1 MRHSSGRKSKAR
13 EVFLKTSVGASV
25 SIDGR
30 DRKRT
35 ESTVIPL
42 AGGMRPLHHPRLSMA
57 ELTGF
62 PKGMLV
68 QRDRR
73 AVRPQEE
80 HLRSHLLNLLGAEGM
95 SGLAGALGKG
105 HQGHLNTH
113 KGSSFSVRGGREG
126 ECCS

>member
-1 MRHSSGRKSKAR
+1 MNRCCCTYTLWEKAKSQESLQK
-13 EVFLKTSVGASV
+13 KTIRWEHPV

-35 ESTVIPL
+35 ESTVIPM

-62 PKGMLV
+62 PKGDAG

-73 AVRPQEE
+73 AVCGPKKNICPT
-80 HLRSHLLNLLGAEGM
+80 S
-95 SGLAGALGKG
+95 
-105 HQGHLNTH
+105 
-113 KGSSFSVRGGREG
+113 
-126 ECCS
+126 